1 MKLDSTRVK
10 VAAAVMLLAA
20 LPSLAAP
27 KRRAVNH
34 PAPNNP
40 FNVSLS
46 GTVIDATTGA
56 PVSGATVTFI
66 NAKTTTTKEGK
77 FEINNINGFGTNV
90 PLRASRSGYD
100 TVTENIN
107 GSGTKVVTLRL
118 QGRPTVSVR
127 LTNGNTMQLDDDS
140 IRMGYVQIFSGYIS
154 STTPNFCKSDGTKA
168 AVSVTDM
175 KRIIGPAVLVR
186 NASCCSRED
195 QNLQRVKL
203 ELRNGESNDMI
214 FTDTCA
220 GFLYDLLGRD
230 HASGD
235 QVFLKFSDIAEVVFP

>member
-1 MKLDSTRVK
+1 MRLDPTRVK

-66 NAKTTTTKEGK
+66 NARTTTTKEGK
-77 FEINNINGFGTNV
+77 FEINNISGFGTNI
-90 PLRASRSGYD
+90 PLRASRSGYA
-100 TVTENIN
+100 TGTENIN
-107 GSGTKVVTLRL
+107 GSGTKTVTLRL

-127 LTNGNTMQLDDDS
+127 MTSGTTLQLDDDS

-154 STTPNFCKSDGTKA
+154 STSPNFCKSDGTKS
-168 AVSVTDM
+168 AVNVTDM
-175 KRIIGPAVLVR
+175 KRILGPAVQVLS
-186 NASCCSRED
+186 ASCCSRED
-195 QNLQRVKL
+195 QQLQRVKL
-203 ELRNGESNDMI
+203 ELRNGESNDVI
-214 FTDTCA
+214 FTDSCT

-230 HASGD
+230 HVSGD
-235 QVFLKFSDIAEVVFP
+235 QVFLKFSEIAEVVFP